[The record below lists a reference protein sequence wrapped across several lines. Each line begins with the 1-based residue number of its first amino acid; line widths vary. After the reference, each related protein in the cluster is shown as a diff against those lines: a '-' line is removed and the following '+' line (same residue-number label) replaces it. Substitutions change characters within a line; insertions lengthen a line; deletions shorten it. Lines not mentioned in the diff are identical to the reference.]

1 MQWDF
6 AAHTTQVIPSE
17 TMSRIQLLFA
27 LGSGPICTH
36 KERGRGLPRLL
47 WLINQ
52 KPQSELLTSLSMLC
66 SHIMQYTCFTL
77 LIMTR
82 RHCGGLVW
90 AVLNCLWCFMHG
102 PYLRCGAFLN
112 AAPREQPVQPRFGP
126 VWADL
131 VESVDLVSSP
141 TCTNAVHSH
150 LIQMC
155 TAGSNQRWSW
165 WSCLKG
171 WPGRFWFVCF
181 FDCICEAKKPFC
193 CTCRTPRERFICAKC
208 SLAFCLF

>member
-17 TMSRIQLLFA
+17 TMSLIQLLFA

-102 PYLRCGAFLN
+102 PAVWCVFKRGTERAACSASLWSSVGWLGGKCWPCFVANMYQCCPLSFNSNVYCWLKSALILMVLFKGVTGEILVCLFVFLTAYARLRNL
-112 AAPREQPVQPRFGP
+112 
-126 VWADL
+126 
-131 VESVDLVSSP
+131 
-141 TCTNAVHSH
+141 
-150 LIQMC
+150 
-155 TAGSNQRWSW
+155 
-165 WSCLKG
+165 
-171 WPGRFWFVCF
+171 FVV
-181 FDCICEAKKPFC
+181 
-193 CTCRTPRERFICAKC
+193 RTPRERFICAKC